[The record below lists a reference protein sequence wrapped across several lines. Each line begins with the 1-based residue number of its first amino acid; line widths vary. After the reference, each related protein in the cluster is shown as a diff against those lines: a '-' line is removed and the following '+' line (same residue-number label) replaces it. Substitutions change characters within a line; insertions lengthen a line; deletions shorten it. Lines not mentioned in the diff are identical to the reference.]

1 MLLLVSRR
9 LCAIPSLGV
18 EVLRWCDSMKRTEKE
33 RGGRRRREEKEE
45 KERENTKAKKRKKE
59 EKQRNEFENKTKTQE
74 SKKKYRT
81 GKTQLSFIYLRVS
94 KSELKLDTEVIIRL
108 ICEILEM

>member
-33 RGGRRRREEKEE
+33 REEKEREEKEE
-45 KERENTKAKKRKKE
+45 KENTKEKKKKRRK
-59 EKQRNEFENKTKTQE
+59 KTK
-74 SKKKYRT
+74 
-81 GKTQLSFIYLRVS
+81 
-94 KSELKLDTEVIIRL
+94 
-108 ICEILEM
+108 